1 MRDAID
7 VLGLLTGWAA
17 GYFLVNR
24 NPWPWGLHPNHPG
37 PFDLIPDERVHAKC
51 SPGRD
56 GLGFSP
62 PLMRRGVPEGGG
74 VMWI

>member
-37 PFDLIPDERVHAKC
+37 PLDLIADEGCMQSAPRGGMVWV
-51 SPGRD
+51 
-56 GLGFSP
+56 F
-62 PLMRRGVPEGGG
+62 PLLS
-74 VMWI
+74 